1 MHRSD
6 TAELVQLTLGDFRI
20 QHSELQFGGTLVD
33 TETGGIHTG
42 RWRLYIIYLDMVQ
55 YPHRWHGEVVIHS
68 YKPRDD
74 AEVGVST
81 VSSVQTPPLQVRA
94 WLATVRCLAHIR
106 HESVLLY
113 MGAAVDPPRFA
124 IVTSPVKVG
133 QLSGEAVITLVLTPH
148 TARHNPWPL
157 HSATAP
163 DPAPAPRWPII
174 TSYVC
179 FIRTMPI

>member
-42 RWRLYIIYLDMVQ
+42 RGRLSVISRYGTISTQVARRGRHTQLQAQGRRGGRSVYRVQ
-55 YPHRWHGEVVIHS
+55 CADS
-68 YKPRDD
+68 
-74 AEVGVST
+74 
-81 VSSVQTPPLQVRA
+81 PLQVRA

-133 QLSGEAVITLVLTPH
+133 QLSGDIHHTVLILPGTIPGLC
-148 TARHNPWPL
+148 TQ
-157 HSATAP
+157 
-163 DPAPAPRWPII
+163 PRP
-174 TSYVC
+174 
-179 FIRTMPI
+179 RTQLQHQGGPS

>member
-6 TAELVQLTLGDFRI
+6 TAELVHLTLGDFRI

-133 QLSGEAVITLVLTPH
+133 QLRRHPSHSPH

-157 HSATAP
+157 LSATAP